1 MVEGNFITGIKQ
13 EIETWKS
20 FDRKVASTTTTASTD
35 EVADHF
41 RSQQVNVVSQMKIFS
56 NKIPEV
62 ISLNKLKH
70 VHPLVEGLLTKD
82 LPVTPL
88 TGILSYFSKGWD
100 THCVKGV
107 HIRSFS
113 GPYLPA
119 FGLNTE
125 KVSLRIWSEY
135 GENTD
140 QKNSEYGHFSRSDVL
155 IKNQEILVNCRGI
168 QNPFYLNSSPSQNPP
183 FSKNVKNTKTSNRER
198 NQEDVKADHQQS
210 ISYITGDSDQHVSGK
225 KERRGKPSGDK
236 SQNTVRIHTLADL
249 KM

>member
-1 MVEGNFITGIKQ
+1 MVEDNFITGIKQ

-20 FDRKVASTTTTASTD
+20 FDRKVASTTTTASTG

-41 RSQQVNVVSQMKIFS
+41 RSQQVNVVSQMKTFS

-70 VHPLVEGLLTKD
+70 VHSLVEGLLTKNV
-82 LPVTPL
+82 PVTPL
-88 TGILSYFSKGWD
+88 TGVLSYFSKGWD

-125 KVSLRIWSEY
+125 RYLSVFGPSTGKIRTRKLRIRTLFTQWRFNKKS
-135 GENTD
+135 GD
-140 QKNSEYGHFSRSDVL
+140 F
-155 IKNQEILVNCRGI
+155 VNCKGI

-183 FSKNVKNTKTSNRER
+183 FSTNVKNTKTSNRER

-210 ISYITGDSDQHVSGK
+210 TSYITGDSDQHVSGK

-236 SQNTVRIHTLADL
+236 SQNTVRIRW
-249 KM
+249 